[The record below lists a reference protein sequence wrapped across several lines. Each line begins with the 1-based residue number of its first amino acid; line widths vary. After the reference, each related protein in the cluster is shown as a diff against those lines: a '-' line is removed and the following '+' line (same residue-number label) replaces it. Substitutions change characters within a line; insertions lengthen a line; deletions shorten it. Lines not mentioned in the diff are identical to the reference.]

1 MTKLPAIE
9 EMFIDAAVA
18 QELTAH
24 TLLQLPQ
31 EACGVLLGTAPAGGI
46 RIEQFHP
53 IRNVAPDP
61 LHAFTFHPE
70 QWIPFCLKSE
80 KLIGIVH
87 SHPHSLPIPS
97 QDDLTHLHVYG
108 RLLEVYLICTPNKDA
123 TSTNI
128 QAYRIVHP
136 SNHYNVETTQEYGLT
151 YAQLTLT

>member
-1 MTKLPAIE
+1 MTKLPGNE

-18 QELTAH
+18 RELTTH

-31 EACGVLLGTAPAGGI
+31 EACGVLLGTATAGGI

-70 QWIPFCLKSE
+70 EWVPFCLKSE

-87 SHPHSLPIPS
+87 SHPYSLPIPS
-97 QDDLTHLHVYG
+97 QDDLTHLHAYG
-108 RLLEVYLICTPNKDA
+108 HLLDVYLICSPMTDG
-123 TSTNI
+123 TSISI
-128 QAYRIVHP
+128 QAYRIVPHSYQ
-136 SNHYNVETTQEYGLT
+136 SNTETTLYYGLT
-151 YAQLTLT
+151 PTQLTLT

>member
-1 MTKLPAIE
+1 MTKLPANE

-18 QELTAH
+18 RELTAH

-31 EACGVLLGTAPAGGI
+31 EACGVLLGTATAGGI
-46 RIEQFHP
+46 RIEHFQP

-61 LHAFTFHPE
+61 LHSFTFHPE
-70 QWIPFCLKSE
+70 EWIPFCLKSE

-97 QDDLTHLHVYG
+97 QDDLTHLHAYG
-108 RLLEVYLICTPNKDA
+108 HLLDVYLICSPIKDG
-123 TSTNI
+123 TSINI

-136 SNHYNVETTQEYGLT
+136 TYHSNTETTQDYGLT
-151 YAQLTLT
+151 HTQLTLT